1 MAGSGTSSCY
11 GKISIYMT
19 SKILLVDDEE
29 RILDLLACMFRE
41 IGMDV
46 ATAATPAEALRLVSE
61 KPFRMA
67 FVDNHLGSMEGL
79 ELIEQLRKA
88 DPDLQFVIMTG
99 NPDIETAIRSLK
111 EGVADF
117 LRKPFRFED
126 LLVSI
131 EHVNRKI
138 DLEQQKKDL
147 LAGWK
152 DKH

>member
-1 MAGSGTSSCY
+1 MASR
-11 GKISIYMT
+11 
-19 SKILLVDDEE
+19 ILLVDDED
-29 RILDLLACMFRE
+29 RILDVLACMFKE
-41 IGMDV
+41 IGWDV

-61 KPFRMA
+61 EPFRMA
-67 FVDNHLGSMEGL
+67 FVDNHLGSMDGM
-79 ELIEQLRKA
+79 ELIDQLRVV
-88 DPDLQFVIMTG
+88 DTNLQFVIMTG
-99 NPDIETAIRSLK
+99 NPNIETAIKALK
-111 EGVADF
+111 NGIADF

-152 DKH
+152 DRHY